1 MVAYSY
7 GYCFPMHYVYLP
19 CTPIIFF
26 EDLAGRKSIPMVK
39 KPPSKN
45 EALEALD
52 FIINVLKEHEKDLDR
67 LINELG
73 KITSSVGETGGVSEK
88 MERVEER
95 LSTLQ
100 TEINNLVGCLSPSQK
115 PNNLRS
121 MSAGPAV
128 IVRCKQWEDFKTLAR
143 GSDTVSFI
151 FRDTEKGFQADA
163 LKDGR
168 VLTYSGEVPKDG
180 KLLKFWLARELE
192 IEEGKIFEGVLSI
205 G

>member
-1 MVAYSY
+1 
-7 GYCFPMHYVYLP
+7 MHYVYLL
-19 CTPIIFF
+19 CTPIVFF

-39 KPPSKN
+39 KAPSKN

-73 KITSSVGETGGVSEK
+73 KITSSVSDTGGVSEK

-100 TEINNLVGCLSPSQK
+100 NEINNLVGCLSPSSK
-115 PNNLRS
+115 PNVVRS
-121 MSAGPAV
+121 ISAGPAV
-128 IVRCKQWEDFKTLAR
+128 IVRCKQWEDFKTLAK

-192 IEEGKIFEGVLSI
+192 IKEEKIFEGVLSI

>member
-1 MVAYSY
+1 
-7 GYCFPMHYVYLP
+7 
-19 CTPIIFF
+19 
-26 EDLAGRKSIPMVK
+26 MVK
-39 KPPSKN
+39 KAPSKN

-73 KITSSVGETGGVSEK
+73 KITSSVGDTGGVSEK

-100 TEINNLVGCLSPSQK
+100 TEINNLVGCLSPSNK
-115 PNNLRS
+115 PNVVRS
-121 MSAGPAV
+121 TSPGPAV

-180 KLLKFWLARELE
+180 KILKFWLARELE
-192 IEEGKIFEGVLSI
+192 IKEEKIFEGVLSI

>member
-1 MVAYSY
+1 
-7 GYCFPMHYVYLP
+7 
-19 CTPIIFF
+19 
-26 EDLAGRKSIPMVK
+26 
-39 KPPSKN
+39 
-45 EALEALD
+45 
-52 FIINVLKEHEKDLDR
+52 
-67 LINELG
+67 
-73 KITSSVGETGGVSEK
+73 

>member
-1 MVAYSY
+1 
-7 GYCFPMHYVYLP
+7 MHYVYLP

-26 EDLAGRKSIPMVK
+26 EDLAGRKSISMVK

>member
-1 MVAYSY
+1 
-7 GYCFPMHYVYLP
+7 MHYVYLL
-19 CTPIIFF
+19 CTQIVFF
-26 EDLAGRKSIPMVK
+26 EDLAGRKPISMVK
-39 KPPSKN
+39 KSPSKD

-73 KITSSVGETGGVSEK
+73 KITSSVGETGAVSEK

-100 TEINNLVGCLSPSQK
+100 SEINNLVGCLSPSSK
-115 PNNLRS
+115 PITARPVSSS
-121 MSAGPAV
+121 MSGITSAGPAV
-128 IVRCKQWEDFKTLAR
+128 IVRCKQWEDFKTLAK

-168 VLTYSGEVPKDG
+168 VLTYSGEIPKDG

-192 IEEGKIFEGVLSI
+192 IKEEKIFEGVLSI

>member
-1 MVAYSY
+1 
-7 GYCFPMHYVYLP
+7 MHYVYLP